1 MISTE
6 VVQNY
11 GNTNSI
17 CLKLNDFKIVPRR
30 EWWGWMM
37 IIALWRNN
45 QFMLNDWNT
54 IPSIS
59 TLINNPIVKSLMF
72 LFMDIIFKL
81 KVHSKCCL
89 PSIYKMKARIL
100 PLEHYCTTYSVSWE
114 NDLTSL
120 PFLHWFIYLEGI
132 TSTKSLPVMWDI
144 ICKTITCIVEWNP

>member
-17 CLKLNDFKIVPRR
+17 CLKLNVFKIVPWR

-59 TLINNPIVKSLMF
+59 TLINNPIVKSRMF

-81 KVHSKCCL
+81 KVHTKCCL

-132 TSTKSLPVMWDI
+132 ASTKSLPVMWDI

>member
-17 CLKLNDFKIVPRR
+17 CLKLNVFKIVPWR
-30 EWWGWMM
+30 EWLGWMM

-59 TLINNPIVKSLMF
+59 TLINNPIVKSRMF
-72 LFMDIIFKL
+72 LFMNIIFKL
-81 KVHSKCCL
+81 KVHSKFRL
-89 PSIYKMKARIL
+89 PSTFKIKARIL

-132 TSTKSLPVMWDI
+132 TSTKSLPVMWNTN
-144 ICKTITCIVEWNP
+144 CKTITCIVEWNP

>member
-1 MISTE
+1 MEIQTE
-6 VVQNY
+6 
-11 GNTNSI
+11 S
-17 CLKLNDFKIVPRR
+17 CSLKLNVFKIVPWR

-37 IIALWRNN
+37 IIALVGNN
-45 QFMLNDWNT
+45 QFMFTSMLNEWNT
-54 IPSIS
+54 NPSIP

-72 LFMDIIFKL
+72 LLMDKIFKL
-81 KVHSKCCL
+81 KVHSKCRL
-89 PSIYKMKARIL
+89 PSTCKTKARIL

>member
-17 CLKLNDFKIVPRR
+17 CLKLNVFKIVPWR

-37 IIALWRNN
+37 IIALEENN
-45 QFMLNDWNT
+45 QFMLNEWNT

-81 KVHSKCCL
+81 KVHSKFRL
-89 PSIYKMKARIL
+89 PSTFKIKARIL
-100 PLEHYCTTYSVSWE
+100 PRTLLHYVFCFLRAW
-114 NDLTSL
+114 LTSL

>member
-17 CLKLNDFKIVPRR
+17 CLKLNVFKIVPWR

-59 TLINNPIVKSLMF
+59 TLINNPIVKSRMF

-89 PSIYKMKARIL
+89 PSTYKMKARIL
-100 PLEHYCTTYSVSWE
+100 PLEHYCTTI
-114 NDLTSL
+114 L
-120 PFLHWFIYLEGI
+120 FLESMTDFPPLSTLIHIFRGNHIYKII
-132 TSTKSLPVMWDI
+132 TSNVGYNL
-144 ICKTITCIVEWNP
+144 

>member
-1 MISTE
+1 MQIRYKTCPMISTE

-17 CLKLNDFKIVPRR
+17 CLKLNVFKIVPWR

-72 LFMDIIFKL
+72 LLMDIIFKL

-89 PSIYKMKARIL
+89 PSTYKLKARIL

-114 NDLTSL
+114 HDWL
-120 PFLHWFIYLEGI
+120 PSPFYLEGI

-144 ICKTITCIVEWNP
+144 ICK